1 MKAKLRVIAVACVLS
16 GSVVQVAEPKVLDI
30 GNRRELFVDDYL
42 IERMSGGAELRMHN
56 PTPREIAIEF
66 DQPWEGA
73 LCDYVTVF
81 QDGDRYRMY
90 YRGSHVIYVQ
100 GGYTEP
106 HPSVTCYAESKDGVH
121 WTKPELGLF
130 EFKGSKKN
138 NIILTPDVVGKATHN
153 FCPFLDT
160 RPGVPAS
167 ERYKA
172 LGGVSTGTGL
182 HAFVSADGIRWKQIS
197 GDSVMPRGPFDSQ
210 NLAFWDSVRGEYRAY
225 FRDFRNGRDISTAT
239 SKDFRT
245 WEEVVWIEYSPG
257 RGSELY
263 TNQIIAYH
271 RAPHILLGFPTRYL
285 DRGWSESMRA
295 LPQLEFRKI
304 RASKV
309 RREGT
314 ALTDGMFMSSRDGRH
329 FRIWPESFVRPG
341 LRTRNNWFYGDNYQN
356 WGLIETRS
364 HIEDAPNELSMF
376 LSEGYGQGNTTT
388 YRRYTIRID
397 GFVSVQARMSGGEL
411 LTKPLVFK
419 GTELELNFSTSI
431 AGSIRVEMQ
440 TDYGTPIE
448 GFALANCPEIFGDT
462 LERVVSWKGGS
473 DVSKLAGK
481 PVRLRLVMKDADLY
495 SIRFR

>member
-1 MKAKLRVIAVACVLS
+1 MGAGPI
-16 GSVVQVAEPKVLDI
+16 DI
-30 GNRRELFVDDYL
+30 GSRRELFVDDHL
-42 IERMSGGAELRMHN
+42 IERLSGAELRLHH

-66 DQPWEGA
+66 DKPWEGA
-73 LCDYVTVF
+73 LCNYVTVF
-81 QDGDRYRMY
+81 KDGDRYRMY
-90 YRGSHVIYVQ
+90 YRGSHVIFVQ
-100 GGYTEP
+100 GGYREP
-106 HPSVTCYAESKDGVH
+106 NPYVTCYAESRDGIRWV
-121 WTKPELGLF
+121 KPELGLF

-153 FCPFLDT
+153 LCPFLDT
-160 RPGVPAS
+160 RPGVSPA

-182 HAFVSADGIRWKQIS
+182 HAFVSADGIRWKQSS

-210 NLAFWDSVRGEYRAY
+210 NLAFWDAERGEYRAY

-245 WEEVVWIEYSPG
+245 WKDVVWLEYSPG
-257 RGSELY
+257 RVSELY
-263 TNQIIAYH
+263 TNQIIPYY

-309 RREGT
+309 QREGT
-314 ALTDGMFMSSRDGRH
+314 ALTDGMFMSSRDGRR
-329 FRIWPESFVRPG
+329 FNIWPESFVRPG
-341 LRTRNNWFYGDNYQN
+341 LRTKDNWFYGDNYQN

-364 HIEDAPNELSMF
+364 HIKDAPNELSRF
-376 LSEGYGQGNTTT
+376 LSEGYGQGNSTT

-397 GFVSVQARMSGGEL
+397 GFVSVRAPMRGGEL

-419 GTELELNFSTSI
+419 GSKLVLNFSTSA
-431 AGSIRVEMQ
+431 AGSIRIEIQ
-440 TDYGTPIE
+440 TDYGTPIK
-448 GFALANCPEIFGDT
+448 GLALANCPEIFGDA
-462 LERVVSWKGGS
+462 LDRVVQWKPAR
-473 DVSKLAGK
+473 DLADIAGK
-481 PVRLRLVMKDADLY
+481 PVRLRFVLKDADLY
-495 SIRFR
+495 AIRFEK